1 MKIIN
6 KIVLFLISILII
18 VSVFI
23 TTIDIIS
30 FNKEFYKVEYSKLN
44 VYSTIGISIDDL
56 DKVTNKLL
64 GYIKNEYKD
73 IKIVASINGND
84 REVFNEKETL
94 HMVDV
99 KNLYLST
106 INIRNLSVIV
116 IIVLSLVYLIINKS
130 INFKEFFISFK
141 SAFISI
147 LLVVLSL
154 GVYAYLDFYNFW
166 MQFHYIFFTNDL
178 FLLDPNLDILIMMV
192 PQQFFMDLIFKI
204 AFYFV
209 LSISSIFIGLYI
221 LGRKTNDKRSI
232 I

>member
-64 GYIKNEYKD
+64 GYIKDEYKD

-154 GVYAYLDFYNFW
+154 GVYAY
-166 MQFHYIFFTNDL
+166 
-178 FLLDPNLDILIMMV
+178 
-192 PQQFFMDLIFKI
+192 
-204 AFYFV
+204 
-209 LSISSIFIGLYI
+209 
-221 LGRKTNDKRSI
+221 
-232 I
+232 

>member
-64 GYIKNEYKD
+64 GYIKDEYKD

-99 KNLYLST
+99 KNLCMHAKMAAIGMFVAS
-106 INIRNLSVIV
+106 
-116 IIVLSLVYLIINKS
+116 IVLYGLIYLKEKKEAMHVYMSGIRY
-130 INFKEFFISFK
+130 
-141 SAFISI
+141 A
-147 LLVVLSL
+147 LLMIVLFVSML
-154 GVYAYLDFYNFW
+154 AIYALCDFYDFW
-166 MQFHYIFFTNDL
+166 MNFHYLFFDNDL
-178 FLLDPNLDILIMMV
+178 FILDPNTSIMINMFPETFFFDLVMLIMATYV
-192 PQQFFMDLIFKI
+192 ISVCVI
-204 AFYFV
+204 YFV
-209 LSISSIFIGLYI
+209 LRVL
-221 LGRKTNDKRSI
+221 DKKVKI
-232 I
+232 